1 MNVSIKKWIIVL
13 FVVQLIIKVILSTS
27 PYSSFDEKE
36 YIEFK
41 NKANAIPERG
51 FLLEFLSYLFPS
63 LLTGRI
69 FVAIFSSFV
78 VLILPF
84 IKDKVVS
91 KNGLFFTSLIVFNPL
106 FLKLSSMYLTDA
118 LFFTFVVI
126 FVYLKSKKMENKAS
140 LISCISIL
148 IRFEG
153 LLLVLINFI
162 DLALKKDKKNILIQF
177 ILLICFI
184 PVIFKGF
191 ELYLTAHLRATPEAP
206 YLYYLIT
213 PFMIQ
218 GLLFVFLLYALI
230 KQFGKNRII
239 DLIFVSFILFYL
251 VFHIGGTFADRFRY
265 VLPTILPS
273 AYYISGIVQRKLKS
287 IIVIFLILGLLLLIP
302 LYDYRPFREYVKGIL
317 YNLTKILH

>member
-13 FVVQLIIKVILSTS
+13 FVVQLIIKLILSTS
-27 PYSSFDEKE
+27 PYSSFDERE

-41 NKANAIPERG
+41 NKTNAVPERA
-51 FLLEFLSYLFPS
+51 FLLKFLSYLFPS
-63 LLTGRI
+63 LLIGRI

-78 VLILPF
+78 VFILPF
-84 IKDKVVS
+84 IKYKVVS
-91 KNGLFFTSLIVFNPL
+91 KNWLLFTSLIVFNPL

-118 LFFTFVVI
+118 LFFTFVII
-126 FVYLKSKKMENKAS
+126 FVYLKSKKMEKKAS

-162 DLALKKDKKNILIQF
+162 DLVLRRDKKNILIQF
-177 ILLICFI
+177 ILLIFFT
-184 PVIFKGF
+184 PVILKGI
-191 ELYLTAHLRATPEAP
+191 ELYLTAHLGTTPEAP
-206 YLYYLIT
+206 YFYYLVT

-218 GLLFVFLLYALI
+218 GLLFIFLPYALI

-239 DLIFVSFILFYL
+239 DLIFVSFIFFYL

-265 VLPTILPS
+265 VLPTLLAS
-273 AYYISGIVQRKLKS
+273 AYYISGIAQKELKQ
-287 IIVIFLILGLLLLIP
+287 IILIFLIFNLFLLIP
-302 LYDYRPFREYVKGIL
+302 LYNYIHLREYIKELLKKALI
-317 YNLTKILH
+317 IF